1 MLKNAPLFCMLYITE
16 DQLVIEEL
24 DQIRFKKKSVLV
36 FIYPHKDVQCW
47 IFLFIQSLSK
57 VQHFHELHPE
67 QRMLNRHQQLFVFPV
82 FFFFLNTVN
91 VYMVEFD
98 GIITPED

>member
-16 DQLVIEEL
+16 DQLIKEL
-24 DQIRFKKKSVLV
+24 DQIRFKKKKCTCFYLSTQRCSQ
-36 FIYPHKDVQCW
+36 VQCW

-57 VQHFHELHPE
+57 VQHFHELRPE

-82 FFFFLNTVN
+82 FLNTVS

-98 GIITPED
+98 GIITPEH